1 MERKKIIKYLVAILI
16 TVVVGFLIGKNGVPV
31 AGAVMAIPFVIGFLI
46 FFFKN
51 LKVGV
56 YFVLIMSFILP
67 ILGRYIPSG
76 IPYGL
81 GVDIMLILSYFIII
95 FKHWKKTDF
104 SLAVNEVV
112 LLMALWMGYIFLQV
126 ANPNAYSFE
135 AWFYSMRGV
144 ALYQFLL
151 IPLCFI
157 VFNTK
162 KDWYRFWNIWVAFS
176 VLGILWA
183 MKQKILGV
191 DSFEQRW
198 LDEGASVTHMLWGQL
213 RIFSYYYDAGTFGAA
228 MGQICIMT
236 AIMVL
241 GPHSWKKR
249 IFYAVLSL
257 AAFVS
262 LALSGTRG
270 ALAVPA
276 IGGILYL
283 IMTRNFKVLSIG
295 GGILLAGFIFL
306 KFTTIGNANYDIN
319 RLRTALDPND
329 PSLNTRLR
337 NRARLTEY
345 LRGKP
350 FGGGMGTVGSWGQR
364 FSPGTWLANF
374 EPDGLYTRIR
384 AETGLVGR
392 VFYVGMWIFIL
403 ARGIG
408 FLWSFEDEERQNI
421 AMAVLAGYAGIL
433 VANYGNAVL
442 TQFPISITTFIGI
455 CFIYNMRYWDYKGNF
470 KFEHKPT
477 PILGRKPEQ

>member
-1 MERKKIIKYLVAILI
+1 MEKGKIIKYLVVTII
-16 TVVVGFLIGKNGVPV
+16 TVVVGILIGKNGVPV
-31 AGAVMAIPFVIGFLI
+31 AGAVMAIPFIIAFLI
-46 FFFKN
+46 LFFKN
-51 LKVGV
+51 LKVGI

-67 ILGRYIPSG
+67 MLGRYVPSG

-81 GVDIMLILSYFIII
+81 GVDIMLVLSYFIIA
-95 FKHWKKTDF
+95 FKHWKKTDL
-104 SLAVNEVV
+104 SLAANEVV
-112 LLMALWMGYIFLQV
+112 LLMTLWMGYIFLQV

-157 VFNTK
+157 LFNTK

-183 MKQKILGV
+183 MKQKIIGV

-213 RIFSYYYDAGTFGAA
+213 RIFSFYYDAGTFGAA

-241 GPHSWKKR
+241 GPASWKKK
-249 IFYAVLSL
+249 IFYAGLSG
-257 AAFVS
+257 AAFIALV
-262 LALSGTRG
+262 LSGTRG
-270 ALAVPA
+270 ALAVPG

-283 IMTRNFKVLSIG
+283 IMTRNFRVLSIG

-306 KFTTIGNANYDIN
+306 KFTTVGNANYDIN

-392 VFYVGMWIFIL
+392 VFYVGLWIFIL

-455 CFIYNMRYWDYKGNF
+455 CFVYNMRYWDYKGDF
-470 KFEHKPT
+470 KFENKPT
-477 PILGRKPEQ
+477 PIMGRKPE